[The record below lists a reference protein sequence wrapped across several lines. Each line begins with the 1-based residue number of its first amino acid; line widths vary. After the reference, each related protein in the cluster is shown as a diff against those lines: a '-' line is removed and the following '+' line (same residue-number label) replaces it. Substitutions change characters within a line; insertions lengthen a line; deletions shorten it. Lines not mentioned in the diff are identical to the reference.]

1 MSSEH
6 DKVDLERLRRN
17 LLNLAELIGK
27 LDEEGSLLESS
38 PRLISI
44 MGNLRAELFEYE
56 VRCTGRLLPEE
67 TPPEVIEAQRI
78 VEEAARRLEEQEDE
92 EWWRRFSS
100 ESDDDDD
107 DA

>member
-1 MSSEH
+1 MSPKH
-6 DKVDLERLRRN
+6 DKVDPERLRRN
-17 LLNLAELIGK
+17 LLGLAALIRR
-27 LDEEGSLLESS
+27 LDSEGSLLENS
-38 PRLISI
+38 PRLIRI
-44 MGNLRAELFEYE
+44 MGNLRAGLFEYE

-100 ESDDDDD
+100 EPDEDDG
-107 DA
+107 